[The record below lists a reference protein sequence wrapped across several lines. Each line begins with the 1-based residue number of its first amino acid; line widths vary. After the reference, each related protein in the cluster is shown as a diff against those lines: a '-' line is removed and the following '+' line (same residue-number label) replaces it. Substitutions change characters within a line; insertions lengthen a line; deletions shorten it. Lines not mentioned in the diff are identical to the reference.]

1 MQPVFLIVRR
11 HHGIHI
17 ICARKD
23 LCILSWAR
31 QTAVIEKPA
40 FLSFNGR
47 LLPLWEKCPAQRL
60 SNPILN
66 DGHKSR
72 QRWFLEPKPST
83 WQIYTLRK
91 HSLHT
96 DEDAHKQNIRDIWK
110 GLTHAHTH
118 TQIAFKRHLPSC
130 DHEAFRCYPP
140 MNIKYKHSSKFSTP
154 GLYFMPLS
162 WHNKH
167 ISFSLPNSAP
177 KMNLSPLYKIICQHY
192 MCWWIIHEGSWRVS
206 APYESWRKPSWQT
219 PRFCTRTGSRER
231 KVEDL
236 VKRICFWK
244 WYTAPCIH
252 SEGYLFTQAWG
263 QFKWR
268 CRIISSL
275 LNCHNWFKWND
286 F

>member
-1 MQPVFLIVRR
+1 MAASCHSERSAPRNVYR
-11 HHGIHI
+11 
-17 ICARKD
+17 
-23 LCILSWAR
+23 ILFST
-31 QTAVIEKPA
+31 TAIKA
-40 FLSFNGR
+40 DNIGFWNR
-47 LLPLWEKCPAQRL
+47 
-60 SNPILN
+60 NPQL
-66 DGHKSR
+66 GKSIR
-72 QRWFLEPKPST
+72 YVNTHCTRMKTRTSKTSETSERVWRT
-83 WQIYTLRK
+83 
-91 HSLHT
+91 HT
-96 DEDAHKQNIRDIWK
+96 Y
-110 GLTHAHTH
+110 

>member
-1 MQPVFLIVRR
+1 MKTRTSKTSETSERVWR
-11 HHGIHI
+11 
-17 ICARKD
+17 
-23 LCILSWAR
+23 
-31 QTAVIEKPA
+31 T
-40 FLSFNGR
+40 
-47 LLPLWEKCPAQRL
+47 
-60 SNPILN
+60 
-66 DGHKSR
+66 
-72 QRWFLEPKPST
+72 
-83 WQIYTLRK
+83 
-91 HSLHT
+91 
-96 DEDAHKQNIRDIWK
+96 
-110 GLTHAHTH
+110 HTH

-231 KVEDL
+231 KSGGFSEKNLLLEMIYSPLYSLWRVL
-236 VKRICFWK
+236 
-244 WYTAPCIH
+244 IH
-252 SEGYLFTQAWG
+252 TGMRAVQMKMQDHF
-263 QFKWR
+263 
-268 CRIISSL
+268 ISIELS
-275 LNCHNWFKWND
+275 
-286 F
+286 